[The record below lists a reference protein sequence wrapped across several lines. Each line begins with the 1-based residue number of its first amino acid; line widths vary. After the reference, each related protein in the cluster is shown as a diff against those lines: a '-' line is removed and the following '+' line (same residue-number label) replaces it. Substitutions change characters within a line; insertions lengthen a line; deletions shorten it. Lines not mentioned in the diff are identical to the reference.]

1 MTPTTHKSNL
11 RRLLTV
17 GAAGLT
23 IGFAAT
29 GLAPYGIATLR
40 GVSATASA
48 ALTASPPAASQSGA
62 PSNPPAA
69 TPQAAPS
76 PMSSSTPAPV
86 VTGMS

>member
-1 MTPTTHKSNL
+1 MTPTTHRSNL

-40 GVSATASA
+40 GVSAAASA
-48 ALTASPPAASQSGA
+48 APAASQSGA
-62 PSNPPAA
+62 PLNPPAA
-69 TPQAAPS
+69 APS
-76 PMSSSTPAPV
+76 PPSSSTPAPV
-86 VTGMS
+86 VTGVS